1 MYNVSSSSIC
11 SKFFLK
17 EIKIK
22 TEKGKE
28 DYKSFLFSHSVQRA
42 YEQLM
47 LMFT

>member
-1 MYNVSSSSIC
+1 MYPRVQFVLN
-11 SKFFLK
+11 FFLK